1 MMPRLLPLC
10 LSVLL
15 TACGTPRVQYVPV
28 PPVPIPDE
36 LLADCLAPMPP
47 EPFTYGASV
56 DYNLQLLAVIKNCN
70 ADKAGIRQIELS
82 RHPMS
87 KK

>member
-1 MMPRLLPLC
+1 
-10 LSVLL
+10 
-15 TACGTPRVQYVPV
+15 
-28 PPVPIPDE
+28 
-36 LLADCLAPMPP
+36 MPP